1 MKIKKITY
9 TSGEINA
16 VTVTV
21 KDAYMDI
28 VASGTGTN
36 GTVIETIRKYPQVV
50 SLVNKSGADIEIA
63 LLANQTEVDD
73 FAINPN
79 DYFFLVPNNTS
90 LNSQNRVGRVYK
102 VAVRKESTNVSSG
115 IRIDFLSFVGTVR
128 V

>member
-9 TSGEINA
+9 STTEINNSP
-16 VTVTV
+16 VTV
-21 KDAYMDI
+21 KDVYMDI
-28 VASGTGTN
+28 SASGTGTS
-36 GTVIETIRKYPQVV
+36 GTVVETIRKYPQVV
-50 SLVNKSGADIEIA
+50 SLVNQSGAGIEIA

-73 FAINPN
+73 FENNPN

-90 LNSQNRVGRVYK
+90 LNSQNRVGRVFK

>member
-16 VTVTV
+16 TQVTV
-21 KDAYMDI
+21 KDCYMDI
-28 VASGTGTN
+28 AASGN
-36 GTVIETIRKYPQVV
+36 GMNRTVVETIRKYPQVV

-73 FAINPN
+73 FANNPN

-90 LNSQNRVGRVYK
+90 LNSQNRVGRVFK
-102 VAVRKESTNVSSG
+102 VAVRKESSKVSSG

>member
-9 TSGEINA
+9 TVSEIN
-16 VTVTV
+16 TSPVTV
-21 KDAYMDI
+21 KDCYMDI
-28 VASGTGTN
+28 AASGTGTN
-36 GTVIETIRKYPQVV
+36 GTVVETIRKYPQVV

-73 FAINPN
+73 FANNPN

-102 VAVRKESTNVSSG
+102 VAVRKENTNVSSG

>member
-36 GTVIETIRKYPQVV
+36 GTVIETFRKYPQVV
-50 SLVNKSGADIEIA
+50 SLVNKSGADIE
-63 LLANQTEVDD
+63 LL
-73 FAINPN
+73 
-79 DYFFLVPNNTS
+79 S
-90 LNSQNRVGRVYK
+90 
-102 VAVRKESTNVSSG
+102 
-115 IRIDFLSFVGTVR
+115 
-128 V
+128 

>member
-9 TSGEINA
+9 SSGEINA
-16 VTVTV
+16 TEVTV

-28 VASGTGTN
+28 SASGTGVN
-36 GTVIETIRKYPQVV
+36 GVVVETIRKYPQVV

-63 LLANQTEVDD
+63 LLSNQTEVDD
-73 FAINPN
+73 FENNPN

-90 LNSQNRVGRVYK
+90 LNSQNRVGRVFK
-102 VAVRKESTNVSSG
+102 VAVRKESSNVSSG

>member
-36 GTVIETIRKYPQVV
+36 GTVVETIRKYPQVV

>member
-9 TSGEINA
+9 TVSEINTSP
-16 VTVTV
+16 VTI
-21 KDAYMDI
+21 KDVYMD
-28 VASGTGTN
+28 VAASGNGMN
-36 GTVIETIRKYPQVV
+36 GTVVETIRKYPQVV

-73 FAINPN
+73 FANNPN

>member
-9 TSGEINA
+9 TVSEINTA
-16 VTVTV
+16 PVTV
-21 KDAYMDI
+21 KDVYMDI
-28 VASGTGTN
+28 AASGNGMN
-36 GTVIETIRKYPQVV
+36 GTVVETIRKYPQVV

-73 FAINPN
+73 FAINPD

-90 LNSQNRVGRVYK
+90 LNSQNRVGRVFK
-102 VAVRKESTNVSSG
+102 VAVRKESSNVSSG